1 MPRFRQ
7 MAEIV
12 QLMRKKEAIRNIGIV
27 AHVDHGKTTMVDSL
41 LVGAGLL
48 SPQVAGPA
56 RVLDYLDEEQKRGI
70 TIKTANISLVHH
82 VHDHSYLINLIDTP
96 GHVDFAGKV
105 TGALRAIDGAVVVV
119 DAVEEIMAQTE
130 TVTRLILEER
140 IRPTLFINKIDRLIK
155 EMKLTPAQ
163 IESKL
168 SKIIRDFNNLIEIY
182 AEPDFKEKWKVDPN
196 GESVVFGSA
205 LHRWGFTLKIADE
218 KGVNLSNAKIR
229 DIYRRGEHQKLSSM
243 VPLHT
248 AILEMVVKNLPNP
261 IESQTYRVPKIWK
274 GDISSE
280 VGQAMSNCRDE
291 GPTVMC
297 VTKVQLPP
305 DIGLVAAARL
315 FSGSIEE
322 GDEIYIVED
331 DKEYRVQHV
340 FMYMGAFR
348 EAVRKIT
355 AGNIAALSGLGSAKA
370 GNTLV
375 DPEYKRAM
383 VPFEQVRQV
392 AEPVMT
398 IVIEPKRAVDLP
410 RIVEAMDRIVLEDPN
425 LVTATE
431 EETGQYLVSGTGE
444 LQLQI
449 ALDSLK
455 QHIGEVELTVSSPT
469 AAYRE
474 TILRQSKIVMAKSQ
488 NKRNEFWVQTE
499 PIEAK
504 DARLT
509 YESQSQ
515 RATDKDRNVSLSWKE
530 EDVWAS
536 DENKNVLV
544 DVTSNV
550 QNLQDVKDSI
560 VAGFYWACKRGPL
573 CEEPL
578 RGIMA
583 KLVAVHLDES
593 PAERDPTQVMRAVTR
608 AILGSMLTA
617 SPVLL
622 EPVFRIEITVPTE
635 WFGACSS
642 VVTRRRGKIQ
652 AVEQKGPLTIVKGS
666 IPVSETFGLTDE
678 MRSTTSG
685 HAFWQ
690 LAFDRWEKTP
700 ERLAT
705 ETISRIRKKRGLSP
719 QIPKP
724 ETFVDET
731 QPASA

>member
-7 MAEIV
+7 TAEIV

-41 LVGAGLL
+41 LIGAGLL
-48 SPQVAGPA
+48 SPQLAGSA
-56 RVLDYLDEEQKRGI
+56 KVLDYLDEEQKRGI
-70 TIKTANISLVHH
+70 TIKTANISLVYH
-82 VHDHSYLINLIDTP
+82 VRDHSYLINLIDTP

-105 TGALRAIDGAVVVV
+105 TGTLRAIDGAVVVV
-119 DAVEEIMAQTE
+119 DAVEEVMAQTE
-130 TVTRLILEER
+130 TVTRLVLEER

-168 SKIIRDFNNLIEIY
+168 SRIISDFNNLIEVY
-182 AEPDFKEKWKVDPN
+182 AEPNFKEKWKVDPN
-196 GESVVFGSA
+196 SESVVFGSA
-205 LHRWGFTLKIADE
+205 LHRWGFTLKIANE

-229 DIYRRGEHQKLSSM
+229 DIYRRGEQQKLSSI

-274 GDISSE
+274 GNISSE

-297 VTKVQLPP
+297 VTKVQMVP
-305 DIGLVAAARL
+305 DIGLVATARL

-322 GDEIYIVED
+322 GDEIYVVED
-331 DKEYRVQHV
+331 DKEYRVQQV

-348 EAVRKIT
+348 EAVKRIS
-355 AGNIAALSGLGSAKA
+355 AGNIAALSGPGSAKA
-370 GNTLV
+370 GGTLV
-375 DPEYKRAM
+375 DPEYKGAM
-383 VPFEQVRQV
+383 VPFEQVRRV

-398 IVIEPKRAVDLP
+398 IVIEPKRAGDLP
-410 RIVEAMDRIVLEDPN
+410 QIVEAMNRIVLEDPN
-425 LVTATE
+425 LVTTTE
-431 EETGQYLVSGTGE
+431 RETGQYLVSGIGE

-474 TILRQSKIVMAKSQ
+474 TILTQSKIIMAKTQ

-499 PIEAK
+499 PTVAK

-509 YESQSQ
+509 YETQSQ
-515 RATDKDRNVSLSWKE
+515 RVPDEDRAVDSSWKE
-530 EDVWAS
+530 EDVWTS

-544 DVTSNV
+544 DVTDNV

-560 VAGFYWACKRGPL
+560 VAGFHWACKRGPL

-578 RGIMA
+578 REITT
-583 KLVAVHLDES
+583 KLVAAHLDER
-593 PAERDPTQVMRAVTR
+593 PAQRDPTQVMRAATR

-622 EPVFRIEITVPTE
+622 EPVYRIEITVPTE
-635 WFGACSS
+635 WFGACSN
-642 VVTRRRGKIQ
+642 VVTRRRGRIRV
-652 AVEQKGPLTIVKGS
+652 VEQKGPLTIVKGS

-685 HAFWQ
+685 YAFWQ
-690 LAFDRWEKTP
+690 LAFDHWEKTP
-700 ERLAT
+700 DRLAT

-724 ETFVDET
+724 ETFVDEI